1 MRKDYEYEN
10 FDIENFYM
18 ENLNNN
24 SKLILIASR
33 PGVGKTS
40 FAFNLIVEALKNN
53 KKILIN
59 SLEMNG
65 VEIFKK
71 LDTDKNNYYLL
82 NQNDAEIIL
91 SEIEKVINKNSD
103 VSLIVIDYL
112 QLLDFSDIDIETF
125 VKNLKLI
132 ALKHNISILI
142 LSQLDREV
150 EKRENKIPQ
159 QEDIRE
165 LKNLSDYIDLYVFL
179 YKENN
184 KIKVKQIY

>member
-142 LSQLDREV
+142 LSQLDKKV

-184 KIKVKQIY
+184 KVKVKQIY

>member
-33 PGVGKTS
+33 LGVGKTS

-125 VKNLKLI
+125 AKNLKLI

>member
-184 KIKVKQIY
+184 KVKVKQIY

>member
-125 VKNLKLI
+125 AKNLKLI

-142 LSQLDREV
+142 LSQLDKKV

-184 KIKVKQIY
+184 KVKVKQIY